1 MNVGGSNYKPGNI
14 YVPKYRNWVFEMEKG
29 TTIMFRPELMKAMM
43 VGTAKTFEKEF
54 TAGIIHLNPHV
65 KERTMHNEF
74 DHVVD
79 RIYPI
84 KRANNTMKIFRKNYP
99 VWSKHLQHGLFPDRS
114 TDTIYEQPGSEF
126 ELTVVDSLMA
136 QQRERERIFNKD
148 AQSAKVTIP
157 ETSNTT
163 SHNNQWG
170 SGQMKTLTAL
180 KRSFKRKTSHLKN
193 GQMMSSQQF
202 TKVTIARELHLK
214 HFKTQRR
221 TSKGTLHRSPL
232 NMNE

>member
-1 MNVGGSNYKPGNI
+1 MNVEGSNYKPGNI
-14 YVPKYRNWVFEMEKG
+14 YVPKYRIWVFEMEKG

-54 TAGIIHLNPHV
+54 TAGIIHLNTHV

-74 DHVVD
+74 NHVVD

-99 VWSKHLQHGLFPDRS
+99 VWSKHLQHGLFPD
-114 TDTIYEQPGSEF
+114 TIYQQPESEF

-157 ETSNTT
+157 EDIKHYLSQQPVGKRTNEDFDSFEKELQEKDLTSEEWADDVITAV
-163 SHNNQWG
+163 H
-170 SGQMKTLTAL
+170 KCDKRVAPETLQDTA
-180 KRSFKRKTSHLKN
+180 KKFKRDP
-193 GQMMSSQQF
+193 
-202 TKVTIARELHLK
+202 
-214 HFKTQRR
+214 
-221 TSKGTLHRSPL
+221 SPFPT
-232 NMNE
+232 EYE